1 MYTGNEKN
9 PVQQIEIIK
18 KNSRQKSSLLDTL
31 IHHALL
37 PMTIL
42 FMAIDALTIA
52 YTRRTFLTNVWSSPG
67 RSAGFLHL
75 SSTSALRLPVHSL
88 RITATC

>member
-9 PVQQIEIIK
+9 PVQEIESIK
-18 KNSRQKSSLLDTL
+18 KHSRQKSSLLDTL

-52 YTRRTFLTNVWSSPG
+52 YYAQNILTNVWSSPG
-67 RSAGFLHL
+67 RSPGSLHL
-75 SSTSALRLPVHSL
+75 SSTSALHLRVRSS